1 MDCIVAMVFLIPL
14 SLTDPALP
22 FPDSPI
28 PLLFFSFF
36 LVHKLP
42 CFSHPLMISWSCLRK
57 QEYFPSLPQTPPL
70 CSSRASEEFFPKVFF
85 FPPSLVYFPVIF
97 FITTP
102 SFAGAYPPLWIDR
115 GWLAAAELLRNQVD
129 SLLLVQQFA
138 RKERGCLCSRILVC
152 ALVLS

>member
-1 MDCIVAMVFLIPL
+1 MSSLLTICRQARVAELGFNELSGFAHLPELVGTSLFSKCVRKESGCGWAARGRWTALLPWCFLIPL

-22 FPDSPI
+22 FPDSPT

-57 QEYFPSLPQTPPL
+57 QEYFSSLPQTPPL

-85 FPPSLVYFPVIF
+85 SH
-97 FITTP
+97 
-102 SFAGAYPPLWIDR
+102 PPLSI
-115 GWLAAAELLRNQVD
+115 
-129 SLLLVQQFA
+129 FP
-138 RKERGCLCSRILVC
+138 
-152 ALVLS
+152 